1 MLTFQDFE
9 KEPDK
14 IKFIQNAITIHQNS
28 DEYKIAKSADNY
40 DHQKNELINNYIRL
54 MFTLTGAPVEDF
66 TASNNKI
73 ASNFFHRLNTQRCT
87 YLLGNGVSFSD
98 NKEDIEDLDGNITTT
113 DLTKE
118 ALGDKFDTDL
128 KTAGYNALIHGV
140 TFGFWN
146 LDRLYV
152 FPLTEFVPLWDEDDG
167 TLRAG
172 IRFWRVDKDK
182 PLIAVLYEEDGY
194 TKYKSKENIGVD
206 LEEIQPKRAYKI
218 KVAKSEEGG
227 EEVIGEENYSS
238 LPIVPL
244 WGSKLKQSTL
254 IGMKEKIDSFDLI
267 RSGFA
272 NDLTDCAQIYWI
284 IENAGGM
291 SDAEL
296 EKFRD
301 RLKINHIAVADT
313 DNSKVSPYTQEV
325 PYSARKEYLDEIRA
339 GIYEDFGGLDVHTVA
354 AGATNDHIDAA
365 YQPMDEEAD
374 DFEFQII
381 EFIQQIL
388 HLMGIEDTPIF
399 KRNRISNQK
408 EQTDMVLS
416 AADYLDDETIL
427 NKLPFISVDEVAE
440 ILAKKDE
447 EIDDQFEMDEFS
459 DEDLAGD
466 EDLLGTEEDEGIDQ
480 GNAGLEEVITMLEE
494 LLEEL

>member
-14 IKFIQNAITIHQNS
+14 IKFIQNAITVHQNS

-54 MFTLTGAPVEDF
+54 MFTMTGMPVEDF

-73 ASNFFHRLNTQRCT
+73 ASNFFHRLNTQKCT

-98 NKEDIEDLDGNITTT
+98 NKEDIEDPDGNITTV

-206 LEEIQPKRAYKI
+206 LEEIQSKRAYKI

-227 EEVIGEENYSS
+227 EEVVGEENYSS

-291 SDAEL
+291 STAEL

-325 PYSARKEYLDEIRA
+325 PYQARKEYLDEIRA

-388 HLMGIEDTPIF
+388 HLMGIKDTPIF
-399 KRNRISNQK
+399 KRNRISNQQ
-408 EQTDMVLS
+408 EQTNMILS

-427 NKLPFISVDEVAE
+427 AKLPFISVDEVAE
-440 ILAKKDE
+440 VLARKDE
-447 EIDDQFEMDEFS
+447 EIDDQFEMGEYG
-459 DEDLAGD
+459 A
-466 EDLLGTEEDEGIDQ
+466 EEDDTLFDEEEEIPIEETA
-480 GNAGLEEVITMLEE
+480 NADVEEVITMLEE

>member
-54 MFTLTGAPVEDF
+54 MFTMTGAPVEDF

-73 ASNFFHRLNTQRCT
+73 SSNFFHRLNTQRCT

-98 NKEDIEDLDGNITTT
+98 NKEDVEDLDGNVTTV

-118 ALGDKFDTDL
+118 ALGNKFDTDL

-172 IRFWRVDKDK
+172 IRYWRVDKDK

-206 LEEIQPKRAYKI
+206 LEEIQAKRAYKI

-227 EEVIGEENYSS
+227 EEVVGEENYSS
-238 LPIVPL
+238 LPIIPL

-291 SDAEL
+291 STAEL

-313 DNSKVSPYTQEV
+313 ENSKVSPYTQEV
-325 PYSARKEYLDEIRA
+325 PYQARKEYLDEIRA

-388 HLMGIEDTPIF
+388 KLMGIEDTPIF
-399 KRNRISNQK
+399 KRNRISNQQ

-427 NKLPFISVDEVAE
+427 TKLPFISVDEVAE
-440 ILAKKDE
+440 ILARKDE

-459 DEDLAGD
+459 DEDLGV
-466 EDLLGTEEDEGIDQ
+466 EEDEEIIDEETE
-480 GNAGLEEVITMLEE
+480 AGDSDIEEVITMLEE